1 MNIRRSVVLA
11 AAGAAVAGGLGIAPS
26 ATAMQATPA
35 TSHSTRE
42 TSTKHVKADCV
53 FWHDSRTQGVAC
65 GGGPYQAWAKCD
77 NGKYVFG
84 KAVSNYSWSYAY
96 CSSVGAYRRTGDV
109 NFL

>member
-11 AAGAAVAGGLGIAPS
+11 VAGAAVAGGLSIAPTAA
-26 ATAMQATPA
+26 ATQATPT
-35 TSHSTRE
+35 TSQSTRDMR
-42 TSTKHVKADCV
+42 TKQVNGDCV
-53 FWHDSRTQGVAC
+53 LWHDSRTQGAAC
-65 GGGPYQAWAKCD
+65 AGGPYQAWAKCD

-96 CSSVGAYRRTGDV
+96 CSSVGAYRGTGDV